1 MYRRVFVICSILSFI
16 SVSLNTPETLFH
28 SKELTYML
36 LFIDVVTGIV
46 LTIEAIVK
54 IKLKG
59 LLRVSCFIID
69 LYIQLQF
76 KLSLLN
82 CPLLKNNIGL
92 IREWIILLTRLTIR
106 PGLAFK
112 LHFLLLKIFI
122 CRIGAP
128 LAATCCT
135 EPPQ

>member
-16 SVSLNTPETLFH
+16 SVSLNTPETLLH
-28 SKELTYML
+28 SNELTTYML

-92 IREWIILLTRLTIR
+92 IRE
-106 PGLAFK
+106 
-112 LHFLLLKIFI
+112 
-122 CRIGAP
+122 
-128 LAATCCT
+128 
-135 EPPQ
+135 